1 MKRSLSVLTIAGAM
15 LLGLAL
21 TPGYGYAQ
29 DKMAPEATTPQST
42 TPQDTTPQAT
52 TKTQTFVGIMQGT
65 EEDRQWT
72 KPVLYDQ
79 KSKSNY
85 YVDIGERKAEQ
96 YVGHKVKITGT
107 LDKKNNTI
115 HAKSIE
121 AAM

>member
-1 MKRSLSVLTIAGAM
+1 MKRSLGVLGIAGAM

-21 TPGYGYAQ
+21 TPGYGSAQ
-29 DKMAPEATTPQST
+29 DKTAPEAA
-42 TPQDTTPQAT
+42 TPQAT
-52 TKTQTFVGIMQGT
+52 AKTQTFVGVMQGAD
-65 EEDRQWT
+65 EDRQWT

-79 KSKSNY
+79 KSKANY

-107 LDKKNNTI
+107 LDKKNNII